1 MIAGVSTRRKVCFAL
16 EEFLEV
22 LVLLVYFAKTV
33 FQEKNT
39 ATGASLPK
47 SSETTS
53 VRFQHSLPRQPE
65 KGLFIFE
72 FLRRLMYLVQPQEG
86 VRGIPLL
93 ERAPCSFTIIE
104 R

>member
-1 MIAGVSTRRKVCFAL
+1 MTAGVSTRQKVCFAL

-39 ATGASLPK
+39 ATGVSLPMT
-47 SSETTS
+47 SEPTS

-72 FLRRLMYLVQPQEG
+72 FPEEAHVFGTAPRR
-86 VRGIPLL
+86 
-93 ERAPCSFTIIE
+93 A
-104 R
+104 